1 MWKVR
6 CQVVNQFPKF
16 IRQFPKTALATTVSS
31 STPFFSKLLLVLC
44 HLVYLS
50 TERNAGAMSQVL
62 SVQGQNVKEK
72 QKNNFTLPNP
82 SIL

>member
-6 CQVVNQFPKF
+6 GQAVNQFPKF
-16 IRQFPKTALATTVSS
+16 TRQFPETALATTVSS

-44 HLVYLS
+44 HFVYLS
-50 TERNAGAMSQVL
+50 IERNAGAVSQVL
-62 SVQGQNVKEK
+62 SVQSQNAKEK